1 MVHVRHFMYRRPKFL
16 EKLLDVRREMALEAD
31 YDVIAFAQMARSG
44 SCRAIVRNQP
54 VTRVVTEDESKTHR
68 TTRAKAKKRIAVK
81 K

>member
-44 SCRAIVRNQP
+44 SSRAIVRNQP
-54 VTRVVTEDESKTHR
+54 VTRVVTEDEIKTHR